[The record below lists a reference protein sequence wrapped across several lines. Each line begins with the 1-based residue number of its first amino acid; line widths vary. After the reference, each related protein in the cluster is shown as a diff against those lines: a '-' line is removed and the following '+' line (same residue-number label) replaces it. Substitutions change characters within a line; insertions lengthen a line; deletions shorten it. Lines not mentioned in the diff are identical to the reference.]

1 MVYRSALYGE
11 VDGTQVACTHMTD
24 IIPAVPYAGEHENW
38 EG

>member
-11 VDGTQVACTHMTD
+11 VDGTQVACTQMTAP
-24 IIPAVPYAGEHENW
+24 ILAVPYAGEHENW